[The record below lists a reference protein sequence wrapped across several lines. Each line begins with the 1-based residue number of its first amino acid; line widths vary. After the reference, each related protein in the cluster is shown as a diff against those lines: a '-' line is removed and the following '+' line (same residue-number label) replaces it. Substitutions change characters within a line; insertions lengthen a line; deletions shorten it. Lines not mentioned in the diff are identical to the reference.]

1 MRNDFIVIFSL
12 GIELMLLEKETSE
25 ERFGNI
31 EVEEKSKHKIRDS
44 SMGFRF

>member
-1 MRNDFIVIFSL
+1 MRSDFIVIFSL
-12 GIELMLLEKETSE
+12 GIELMLLEK